1 MDGQSWTNLRP
12 DVGLLAPLGLCVG
25 HGDPDPEADERVRLH
40 PAQKLVELLLDV
52 ASELSA
58 PNRQRLEHVG
68 DAHGCP
74 DLTRR
79 RFL

>member
-12 DVGLLAPLGLCVG
+12 DVGLLAPLGLRVG
-25 HGDPDPEADERVRLH
+25 HGDPDPETDECVCLH
-40 PAQKLVELLLDV
+40 TAQELVELLLDV

-58 PNRQRLEHVG
+58 PNGQRLEHVG

-74 DLTRR
+74 DLTRGC
-79 RFL
+79 FL